1 MSWSGL
7 RGASGEDP
15 DALKEGKPPVA
26 VPELLAALARRKGW
40 GRRLEGARIHECW
53 EEIAGEQ
60 LAAHAEPIR
69 LHGGVL
75 ILRAESPAWATQV
88 RYLTA
93 ELVRRANEILG
104 EGQVSSV
111 QVVTGPRERPRSDP
125 P

>member
-7 RGASGEDP
+7 RGAGGEDP
-15 DALKEGKPPVA
+15 DAPREGKPPAA
-26 VPELLAALARRKGW
+26 VPDLLAALARRKGW
-40 GRRLEGARIHECW
+40 ARRLEGARIHERW
-53 EEIAGEQ
+53 NDIAGEQ
-60 LAAHAEPIR
+60 LAAHAEPVR

-104 EGQVSSV
+104 EGQVVSV
-111 QVVTGPRERPRSDP
+111 QVVTGPRERGHTDP
-125 P
+125 A